1 MAKKNELVK
10 DLDDLNFETKV
21 DSNEINEFEDISEEE
36 LQEIEELVEKP
47 KKKKV
52 KKEKEKKSKSESKTK
67 PKKQK
72 IQTKIKKDKP
82 KKRKK
87 KKGKSIFYIV
97 LALVVIALVL
107 AAGFMTNW
115 FQPKSIGPVE
125 SEAAVYVNGEPILT
139 DFLNKRYEQASL
151 TSMIPLE
158 KMGVLDTL
166 IEQKLIEQEAIKN
179 NISVSRADAEAS
191 LNELLVIRGM
201 TKEQIIENLAQSGST
216 LDELLDDFGYY
227 LLLEKLSN
235 VTFASNIN
243 ITNQEVF
250 DYLSQR
256 ALVRH
261 ILLLSEQENETLYN
275 QLVEVKEK
283 LEKDDTTFCDY
294 VTNLSEDPASLPKC
308 GQYFFAKGEMV
319 PEFEEAA
326 FNLKA
331 GEMDII
337 KTAYGYHLIQKLK
350 FDDETLNLVDA
361 TIRNA
366 KTNQAYTQ
374 YLNELKL
381 NSDIEIVYNASM
393 DAEEEIAVEEESP
406 FEIIGEEP
414 EVVETEEIEVEEE
427 MPEEEVGVVIEEIP
441 EELEVETEEVE
452 AEEEIPEEGVEV
464 VVGEIPV
471 ESEEIIEEEVEVIEE
486 EPSEI
491 MYEVPNLKYFYSES
505 DEKKAEVT
513 QLIKD
518 LETQGY
524 IDVDWKCVRVN
535 TEDKEL
541 CIEFY
546 SEYHYEASMQE
557 ARELGLKYAPTLFI
571 NDVEYDSD
579 YTVEQVK
586 NAICELAGC

>member
-1 MAKKNELVK
+1 MVKKDELVK

-21 DSNEINEFEDISEEE
+21 DSNKINEFEDISEEE

-47 KKKKV
+47 KKKKI
-52 KKEKEKKSKSESKTK
+52 KKEKKSKSKSKTK

-115 FQPKSIGPVE
+115 FQPKSIGPAE
-125 SEAAVYVNGEPILT
+125 SEVAAYVNGEPILT

-158 KMGVLDTL
+158 KMDVLDTL

-179 NISVSRADAEAS
+179 NISVSRADSEAS
-191 LNELLVIRGM
+191 LNELLVMRGM

-235 VTFASNIN
+235 ATFASNIT
-243 ITNQEVF
+243 ISNQEVF

-256 ALVRH
+256 FLVRH
-261 ILLLSEQENETLYN
+261 ILLLSEEENETLYN
-275 QLVEVKEK
+275 QLVEIKEK
-283 LEKDDTTFCDY
+283 LEKDDSTFCNY
-294 VTNLSEDPASLPKC
+294 VINLSEDPASVPKC

-326 FNLKA
+326 FNLKS
-331 GEMDII
+331 GEMEII

-350 FDDETLNLVDA
+350 FDDETLKLVDT

-366 KTNQAYTQ
+366 KINQAYIK
-374 YLNELKL
+374 YLNDLKM
-381 NSDIEIVYNASM
+381 NSDIEIVYNVSM
-393 DAEEEIAVEEESP
+393 DAEEEIVVEEESP

-414 EVVETEEIEVEEE
+414 EEVETEEIEVEEE
-427 MPEEEVGVVIEEIP
+427 MPEEEVEVVVEEIP

-452 AEEEIPEEGVEV
+452 V
-464 VVGEIPV
+464 VVEEIPV
-471 ESEEIIEEEVEVIEE
+471 ESEEEIIEEEVEVIEE

-491 MYEVPNLKYFYSES
+491 MYEVPTLKYFYSES
-505 DEKKAEVT
+505 DEKKAEIT

-524 IDVDWKCVRVN
+524 VDMDWKCIRVN
-535 TEDKEL
+535 SEDKEL
-541 CIEFY
+541 CIELY
-546 SEYHYEASMQE
+546 SEYHYETSMQE

-571 NDVEYDSD
+571 NDVEYAGD
-579 YTVEQVK
+579 YTIEQVK